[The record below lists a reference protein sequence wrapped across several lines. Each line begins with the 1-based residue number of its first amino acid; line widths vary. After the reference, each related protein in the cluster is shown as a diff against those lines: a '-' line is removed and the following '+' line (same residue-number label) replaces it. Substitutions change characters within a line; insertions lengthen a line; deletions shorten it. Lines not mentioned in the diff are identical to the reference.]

1 VKVLRDFCL
10 KNVDNFRREFD
21 LLKQLRHSNIVA
33 YLDMEVKT
41 DNSGSAL
48 YIYQELV
55 PSNASISSQLK
66 NNGSFPVSTVQSYVG
81 QFLEGLTYLHLN
93 GILHLDIK
101 GENVFVD
108 NRDGRIK
115 LADFGILKQVEA
127 CSAST
132 QNIMR
137 SSHYF
142 KSPELFEG
150 KTCSVKAD
158 SWSSGGFLYLMV
170 SGQRPWECMNFTCP
184 HDLLNHLKC
193 HEGHPELPQLENW
206 KDNDIIRLEKMIKRC
221 FLRDPNMR
229 PSPSCL
235 LDHFKKF
242 KAEENIFSSQLNKD
256 ESTTAD
262 CPTGIIRCQKEKKT
276 INETL
281 ANTNFL
287 SQNQV
292 LVLGEEGQEIV
303 VFNIDEFK
311 PDKYACYKFIFTVFI
326 FITDTNRE
334 MRKVEL
340 SIRSKTAES
349 IYGIALTLCESIK
362 GTDIDCVGIID
373 SEISQKKFESLK
385 ELPVE
390 NVYQQAVFDFFSQGL
405 PFPSC
410 IRQCSNP
417 SAMINE
423 HIIHVVKDDGVT
435 SLLNQKVMMFCD
447 AVIYTHS
454 DALALPDSHDEMIHY
469 LPSIF
474 GTPVGILVEVKQCCG
489 TVCSFQVMVADTLY
503 AFKSLTC
510 IFNCVSAASSDII
523 EGVKFSSLS
532 KSICILTL
540 TSDSVKSLIQR
551 TDTDIEFERHTI
563 SCDIQDALKH
573 AMAKVTFV
581 DCSFEM

>member
-1 VKVLRDFCL
+1 
-10 KNVDNFRREFD
+10 
-21 LLKQLRHSNIVA
+21 
-33 YLDMEVKT
+33 MEVKT

-349 IYGIALTLCESIK
+349 IYGITLTLCESIK
-362 GTDIDCVGIID
+362 GTDID
-373 SEISQKKFESLK
+373 
-385 ELPVE
+385 
-390 NVYQQAVFDFFSQGL
+390 
-405 PFPSC
+405 
-410 IRQCSNP
+410 
-417 SAMINE
+417 
-423 HIIHVVKDDGVT
+423 
-435 SLLNQKVMMFCD
+435 
-447 AVIYTHS
+447 
-454 DALALPDSHDEMIHY
+454 
-469 LPSIF
+469 
-474 GTPVGILVEVKQCCG
+474 
-489 TVCSFQVMVADTLY
+489 
-503 AFKSLTC
+503 
-510 IFNCVSAASSDII
+510 
-523 EGVKFSSLS
+523 
-532 KSICILTL
+532 
-540 TSDSVKSLIQR
+540 
-551 TDTDIEFERHTI
+551 HTRG
-563 SCDIQDALKH
+563 
-573 AMAKVTFV
+573 
-581 DCSFEM
+581 

>member
-1 VKVLRDFCL
+1 MKVLRNFCL

-81 QFLEGLTYLHLN
+81 QFLEGLTYLHSKK
-93 GILHLDIK
+93 ILHLDIK
-101 GENVFVD
+101 GENVLVD

-127 CSAST
+127 CSASN
-132 QNIMR
+132 QKIMR

-150 KTCSVKAD
+150 KTCDVKAD
-158 SWSSGGFLYLMV
+158 SWSSGGLVYFMA
-170 SGQRPWECMNFTCP
+170 SGKLPWECMNFTCP
-184 HDLLNHLKC
+184 NDLLYYIQCN
-193 HEGHPELPQLENW
+193 EGHPVLPQLENW
-206 KDNDIIRLEKMIKRC
+206 KDSDIIRLERLIKQC
-221 FLRDPNMR
+221 FLRDPNKR
-229 PSPSCL
+229 PSPSYL
-235 LDHFKKF
+235 RDHFKEF
-242 KAEENIFSSQLNKD
+242 EAEENPFSSQLNKD
-256 ESTTAD
+256 ESMTAD
-262 CPTGIIRCQKEKKT
+262 CPPIIIFEKEKKT
-276 INETL
+276 IKEIL

-292 LVLGEEGQEIV
+292 LVLGKEEQEIV

-311 PDKYACYKFIFTVFI
+311 PDKYACYKSISTVFI

-349 IYGIALTLCESIK
+349 IYDIALTLCESIE

-390 NVYQQAVFDFFSQGL
+390 NVYQRAVFEFFSQGL

-454 DALALPDSHDEMIHY
+454 DALALPDSHDEMIYY

-474 GTPVGILVEVKQCCG
+474 ETPVGILVEVKQCCG

-510 IFNCVSAASSDII
+510 ISNCVSAASSDII

-532 KSICILTL
+532 KSLCILTL
-540 TSDSVKSLIQR
+540 TSESVKSLIQR
-551 TDTDIEFERHTI
+551 TDTAIEFERHTI
-563 SCDIQDALKH
+563 SCGIQDALKH
-573 AMAKVTFV
+573 AKAKVTFV